1 MDNHARCAR
10 WILTLLLDVTE
21 AGAFSTVRA
30 YRASSESEPLL
41 LDTIRLTRGDQRP
54 GVTDAVYAG
63 DIATHCV
70 SLLRQE
76 ATAQAATGGGQ
87 YQRGALMAYR
97 GDSEEAEAAFPFAE
111 RGDTPIRGEDGL
123 MSTTEGPSE
132 RGVTA
137 MVQRHA
143 DSVMRLHLLSYEAT
157 HGMMAK
163 MLADETRRRER
174 AEQRADE
181 SEILRQTMLDHE
193 QQRAIIARKEERRE
207 RFVEEAFGTI
217 KEYLPRVLDGLPQSN
232 RRAVVGG
239 AVIDFLRGVG
249 PGQAEAI
256 AASLPPETRVA
267 LGSVL
272 ALAASVAEAED
283 APATKGTH

>member
-1 MDNHARCAR
+1 M
-10 WILTLLLDVTE
+10 
-21 AGAFSTVRA
+21 VRA

-41 LDTIRLTRGDQRP
+41 LDTVRLTRGDQRP

-63 DIATHCV
+63 DLATHFV
-70 SLLRQE
+70 ELLRQE

-111 RGDTPIRGEDGL
+111 RGETPLRGGEDGL
-123 MSTTEGPSE
+123 SSGTEGPSE
-132 RGVTA
+132 RGVTS

-193 QQRAIIARKEERRE
+193 QQRALIARKEERRE
-207 RFVEEAFGTI
+207 RFVEEAFSTV

-249 PGQAEAI
+249 PGQAAAI
-256 AASLPPETRVA
+256 AESLPPETRVA
-267 LGSVL
+267 LGRVL

-283 APATKGTH
+283 APAPKGTH